1 MIAIEIE
8 PRTHVPKRLGRAV
21 TPSEA
26 ADVLAVLYPA
36 LLRFA
41 EKQLRTRH
49 LDHQL
54 AEDLVQ
60 EAVASWYASGTELD
74 TSSRINTYLRTAI
87 VHRAENIR
95 LRRSDALDRNP
106 LSLDEPIAE
115 EAD

>member
-1 MIAIEIE
+1 M
-8 PRTHVPKRLGRAV
+8 PN
-21 TPSEA
+21 EA

-41 EKQLRTRH
+41 ENQLRARH

-60 EAVASWYASGTELD
+60 EAVASWFASGTSLD
-74 TSSRINTYLRTAI
+74 SSARINTYLRRSI
-87 VHRAENIR
+87 ENRSENMR

-106 LSLDEPIAE
+106 LSLDAPMVE
-115 EAD
+115 EDE